1 MIAQTDLFVSRR
13 HANRVKNEQE
23 LIFVGT
29 TSTLQNRISAS
40 AFDPEGRI
48 AREDLLA
55 FVELAVKAPS
65 GFNLQPW
72 HFLIIDDKDKKEA
85 LRTAAFGQQK
95 ITDAAASVIVLANLQ
110 AYERAEQIADD
121 LVTKQYTPEAYKEK
135 VISSIRSYHVNSP
148 DKYKEE
154 VIIAASSAAYGFQLA
169 AFEHGYGVT
178 PIGGFDPAAVSETFG
193 IPAHLKPILIIAV
206 GLSPVETKQRKFRF
220 PVEEVSSFNAI

>member
-13 HANRVKNEQE
+13 HTIRVKNEQE
-23 LIFVGT
+23 LIILDT
-29 TSTLQNRISAS
+29 TSTLQNRISAN

-55 FVELAVKAPS
+55 FIETAIKAPS

-72 HFLIIDDKDKKEA
+72 HFLIIDNKEKKEA
-85 LRTAAFGQQK
+85 LRAAAFGQQK
-95 ITDAAASVIVLANLQ
+95 ITDAAASVILLVNLQ
-110 AYERAEQIADD
+110 AYDRAEQIADD
-121 LVTKQYTPEAYKEK
+121 LVTKQYALEAYREK
-135 VISSIRSYHVNSP
+135 LVNSIRSYPVNKP

-154 VIIAASSAAYGFQLA
+154 AIIAASFAAYGFQLA
-169 AFEHGYGVT
+169 AFERGYGVNS
-178 PIGGFDPAAVSETFG
+178 IGGFDPAAVSETFG

-206 GLSPVETKQRKFRF
+206 GASPSETRQRKLRF